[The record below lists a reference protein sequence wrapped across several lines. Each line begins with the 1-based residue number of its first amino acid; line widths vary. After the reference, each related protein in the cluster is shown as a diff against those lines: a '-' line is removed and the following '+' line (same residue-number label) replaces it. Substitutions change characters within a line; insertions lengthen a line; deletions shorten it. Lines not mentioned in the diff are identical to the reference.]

1 MSARVLPQHKDPLA
15 VLAELDRRCRENGA
29 GLPRTEETRSEWRGI
44 AFRVLASQLVAPLGE
59 VIELFNYP
67 HVTQVPGTQPWVKG
81 IANVRGTLMPIIDL
95 QAFLKGP
102 VTVIRRRSR
111 VLVIRHK
118 DVHAGLLV
126 EEMLGLKRFFEEE
139 RTFHIPSVDEMVGKY
154 THSAFRQGDT
164 FWSVFSMRELAE
176 NAEFL
181 HAGI

>member
-1 MSARVLPQHKDPLA
+1 MSAHVLPQHQDPVA
-15 VLAELDRRCRENGA
+15 VLAHFDRRCRENGA

-67 HVTQVPGTQPWVKG
+67 HVTRVPATRPWVKG
-81 IANVRGTLMPIIDL
+81 IANVRGTLMPIVDL
-95 QAFLKGP
+95 QVFLEGP
-102 VTVIRRRSR
+102 PTAVRRRSR

-118 DVHAGLLV
+118 DLHAGLLV
-126 EEMLGLKRFFEEE
+126 EQMLGLKRFFEEE
-139 RTFHIPSVDEMVGKY
+139 RTAHVPSVDATVKTY
-154 THSAFRQGDT
+154 THSAFRQSDT

-176 NAEFL
+176 NEEFL